1 MIRDLYNLHRLHR
14 GRDLFRSW
22 HAEMQA
28 AAFVFIFELM
38 FLVAA
43 PARAQQ
49 QPTPPQSKPPA
60 EAPKDA
66 PKDATPLKKAVHEKK
81 VITEEDLTKPAVP
94 LDLSNADEGE
104 EINPLCDPSCEDELR
119 AEMGFTPER
128 ELEFRN
134 QLTFARHEIGN
145 DKAWNSMLE
154 SGIRTAGLFC
164 DLHRN
169 KAAMDAFRPVPKAA
183 RDEINLHYIDRDRE
197 YAGQYRS
204 FEGQV
209 NERIAAIQKFAPIRA
224 KIMQYE
230 WSTAVNRA
238 CPDVKLP

>member
-1 MIRDLYNLHRLHR
+1 MIRDLNNLHGLNR
-14 GRDLFRSW
+14 GRDFFRSW
-22 HAEMQA
+22 FARTQGA
-28 AAFVFIFELM
+28 GFVSIFALL

-43 PARAQQ
+43 TGSALAQQ
-49 QPTPPQSKPPA
+49 QPAPAQSKPPA

-66 PKDATPLKKAVHEKK
+66 TPLKKAVQEKK
-81 VITEEDLTKPAVP
+81 VITEDDLAKPVEP
-94 LDLSNADEGE
+94 LDLSDADEGE

-119 AEMGFTPER
+119 AKMGFTPGR

-134 QLTFARHEIGN
+134 QLTLARYEIGN
-145 DKAWNSMLE
+145 DKAWNSMLD
-154 SGIRTAGLFC
+154 SGIRAAGLFC
-164 DLHRN
+164 GLHRN
-169 KAAMDAFRPVPKAA
+169 KAAMDASRAVSKAA

-197 YAGQYRS
+197 YAGQYRN

-209 NERIAAIQKFAPIRA
+209 TQRIAAIRGFAPLRA
-224 KIMQYE
+224 TIMQYE